1 MKTYLDCIPCFC
13 RQTLEAVR
21 FVTDDVAVQERALRA
36 VLAAASKM
44 DLRTSPAEM
53 GQYIHHLIRDLTGC
67 ADPYREVKERFN
79 QAALALYP
87 ELEKKVLASD
97 DPLETAVRLAI
108 AGNIIDFGVR
118 ADLRES
124 QVEQKMESAL
134 RAPLFGG
141 GMPEFRKAVWDAEQI
156 LYLGDN
162 AGEIVFD
169 RLLLGQLPRERT
181 TYVVKARPIINDA
194 TMEDARLT
202 GVTQMVEVID
212 NGSDVPGTILS
223 RCSEEFRQ
231 RFHESDLVIAKGQG
245 NYETLSEAPGKIFF
259 LLMAKCPVIAGDI
272 GCKTG
277 DLVVL
282 ERQR

>member
-1 MKTYLDCIPCFC
+1 MH
-13 RQTLEAVR
+13 Q
-21 FVTDDVAVQERALRA
+21 
-36 VLAAASKM
+36 VLAMASEI
-44 DLRTSPAEM
+44 DLRQSPPAM
-53 GQYIHHLIRDLTGC
+53 AQRIHRVLRQLTENG
-67 ADPYREVKERFN
+67 DPYREIKQRFN
-79 QAALALYP
+79 RLALELYP
-87 ELEKKVLASD
+87 RLKRLVVQSNT
-97 DPLETAVRLAI
+97 PLETAVRLAI
-108 AGNIIDFGVR
+108 AGNVIDFGVSSL
-118 ADLRES
+118 LREIDL
-124 QVEQKMESAL
+124 ETAIDECLKAEIPRMEL
-134 RAPLFGG
+134 KLFW
-141 GMPEFRKAVWDAEQI
+141 EAIEEAEKI
-156 LYLGDN
+156 LYIADN

-169 RLLLGQLPRERT
+169 RVFMEELLHHYPNLKITAGVNSGPVL
-181 TYVVKARPIINDA
+181 NDA